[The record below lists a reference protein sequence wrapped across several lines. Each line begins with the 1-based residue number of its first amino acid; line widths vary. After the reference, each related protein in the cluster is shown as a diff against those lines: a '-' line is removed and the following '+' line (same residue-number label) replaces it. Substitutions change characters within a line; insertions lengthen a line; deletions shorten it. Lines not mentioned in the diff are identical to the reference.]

1 MNMSLGKP
9 ARFLLLAAGFVIVVA
24 GMREAGSILVP
35 FLLAAFLAVTCT
47 PPVFWLQRRRIPVP
61 LAVAIVAVGILAIE
75 LVLAAL
81 VGASVDD
88 FHRALP
94 GYQMRLQEEMVG
106 LFSLL
111 DRFGID
117 APDRSLIQQIDPG
130 AVMRLVASML
140 SGFGGVLA
148 NTFLILLAVIFMLLE
163 ASGFPAKVHAAFGGG
178 DAVLGPL
185 SRFADSLKSYMAIK
199 TVVSLLTGISAAL
212 LLWLLGIDF
221 PLLWGL
227 LAFLFNYVPNI
238 GSIIAAVPPTLLG
251 WIQFGFSRALMV
263 AAGFLVINIVFGNIV
278 EPKFM
283 GRGLGLS
290 TMVVFVSLVFWGWVF
305 GPVGMLLSVPLT
317 MSVKIALETNED
329 TRWAAVL
336 LEGQPSMALPEC
348 EVEPQRGTD

>member
-1 MNMSLGKP
+1 MNVSLDKP
-9 ARFLLLAAGFVIVVA
+9 TRLLLSAAGFVIVVA
-24 GMREAGSILVP
+24 GMRAAGSILVP
-35 FLLAAFLAVTCT
+35 FLLAAFLAVICA
-47 PPVFWLQRRRIPVP
+47 PPVFWLQRRRVPAP
-61 LAVAIVAVGILAIE
+61 LAVAIVAAGILAAE
-75 LVLAAL
+75 LVVAAL
-81 VGASVDD
+81 VGASIDD
-88 FHRALP
+88 FYRALP

-106 LFSLL
+106 LLGLL

-130 AVMRLVASML
+130 AVMRLVATML

-163 ASGFPAKVHAAFGGG
+163 ASGFPAKVHAAFGAG

-185 SRFADSLKSYMAIK
+185 RRFADSLKSYLAIK
-199 TVVSLLTGISAAL
+199 TVVSLLTGVSAAL
-212 LLWLLGIDF
+212 ALWLLGIDF

-227 LAFLFNYVPNI
+227 LAFLLNYVPNI
-238 GSIIAAVPPTLLG
+238 GSIIAAVPPALLG
-251 WIQFGFSRALMV
+251 WIQFGLGRALMV
-263 AAGFLVINIVFGNIV
+263 AAVFLVINIIYGNII

-290 TMVVFVSLVFWGWVF
+290 TLVVFVSLVFWGWVF

-317 MSVKIALETNED
+317 MSVKIALETNEN

-336 LEGQPSMALPEC
+336 LEGQPSAALREC
-348 EVEPQRGTD
+348 EAEPAKG